1 MKTTINEPLFF
12 QVKPNAVKEDNED
25 GSFSAGAMFDWGM
38 YNKAE
43 IITDSED
50 GTTVFLDKTSSTQKN
65 LVNINLMRLF
75 ACQIVKQLIKSEEIV
90 HQEVYHKVNFK
101 LPPQIETFV
110 NDVMEE
116 LEKKVLAE
124 LFFQNNPIKPTKSK
138 LESLSLFP
146 KQEETTTNE
155 QERTETTE

>member
-12 QVKPNAVKEDNED
+12 QLKPNALKEDNED
-25 GSFSAGAMFDWGM
+25 GSFMAGATFDWGI

-43 IITDSED
+43 ILSEDVD
-50 GTTVFLDKTSSTQKN
+50 GTTISLGKKISTQSN
-65 LVNINLMRLF
+65 LVNINLMRIF

-90 HQEVYHKVNFK
+90 HQDVYHKINFK
-101 LPPQIETFV
+101 LTPEVEKFV
-110 NDVMEE
+110 IGIMEE
-116 LEKKVLAE
+116 LEKKVLVE